1 MVEQLSL
8 DDPEDGL
15 SVVKGAACCRRQ
27 ADLDSA
33 GGQADVM
40 PTEGELLKAT
50 GERDVEEMRRLIEAG
65 AKIDERD
72 KVSDGEGLV
81 SVGRGG

>member
-33 GGQADVM
+33 GGQAGVM
-40 PTEGELLKAT
+40 PTEGDLLK
-50 GERDVEEMRRLIEAG
+50 GPFCLSAG
-65 AKIDERD
+65 
-72 KVSDGEGLV
+72 VL
-81 SVGRGG
+81 GR